1 MVDRPEEVE
10 SFVLLEDEESFEVF
24 DEFENLD
31 LRLFDGDGGGMWRG
45 KGEPG
50 QSITFTFTFPKKTFT
65 FSNSLSTPWAKQHQD
80 IQRMTKTK
88 P

>member
-10 SFVLLEDEESFEVF
+10 SFVLLEDEESFEVL

-45 KGEPG
+45 NGEPG
-50 QSITFTFTFPKKTFT
+50 QSITCTFTFPKNFH
-65 FSNSLSTPWAKQHQD
+65 FLSLCIKHHQD
-80 IQRMTKTK
+80 IHSMTKTK

>member
-1 MVDRPEEVE
+1 MIVDRPEEVE

-50 QSITFTFTFPKKTFT
+50 QSITFTFTLPKEKL
-65 FSNSLSTPWAKQHQD
+65 SLSLTLYQPPGLNN
-80 IQRMTKTK
+80 TKIYK
-88 P
+88 E

>member
-50 QSITFTFTFPKKTFT
+50 QSITFTFFLQNFH
-65 FSNSLSTPWAKQHQD
+65 FLSLCIKPPGLN
-80 IQRMTKTK
+80 ITKIYK
-88 P
+88 G

>member
-50 QSITFTFTFPKKTFT
+50 QSITFTFTFPKL
-65 FSNSLSTPWAKQHQD
+65 SLSLTLNQTLRARHHQD
-80 IQRMTKTK
+80 KQIITKTK

>member
-1 MVDRPEEVE
+1 MIVDRPEEVE

-50 QSITFTFTFPKKTFT
+50 QSITFTFTFPKKL
-65 FSNSLSTPWAKQHQD
+65 SLSLTLYQPPGLNN
-80 IQRMTKTK
+80 TKIYK
-88 P
+88 E

>member
-10 SFVLLEDEESFEVF
+10 SFVLLEDEESFEVL

-50 QSITFTFTFPKKTFT
+50 QSITFTFTFT
-65 FSNSLSTPWAKQHQD
+65 FSHSVSNTEGSTPPKYLQS
-80 IQRMTKTK
+80 KTK
-88 P
+88 SKP

>member
-50 QSITFTFTFPKKTFT
+50 QSITFTFTFPKRLI
-65 FSNSLSTPWAKQHQD
+65 SLTLYQTLRARHHQD
-80 IQRMTKTK
+80 KQIITKTK

>member
-10 SFVLLEDEESFEVF
+10 SFVLLDDEESFEVL

-31 LRLFDGDGGGMWRG
+31 LRLFAGDGGGMWRG

-50 QSITFTFTFPKKTFT
+50 QSITFTFTFPKKNFH
-65 FSNSLSTPWAKQHQD
+65 FLSLSIKSPGLN
-80 IQRMTKTK
+80 ITKIYK
-88 P
+88 E

>member
-50 QSITFTFTFPKKTFT
+50 QSITFTFTFPKLLL
-65 FSNSLSTPWAKQHQD
+65 SLTLYQTLRARHHQD
-80 IQRMTKTK
+80 KQIITKTK

>member
-1 MVDRPEEVE
+1 MADRPEEVE
-10 SFVLLEDEESFEVF
+10 SFVLLDDEESFEVL

-31 LRLFDGDGGGMWRG
+31 LRLFDGDGGGIWRG

-50 QSITFTFTFPKKTFT
+50 QSITFTFPKL
-65 FSNSLSTPWAKQHQD
+65 SLSLTLYQTLRAQHLQD
-80 IQRMTKTK
+80 IQSMTKTK

>member
-1 MVDRPEEVE
+1 MVDRADEVE

-50 QSITFTFTFPKKTFT
+50 QSITFTFSHSV
-65 FSNSLSTPWAKQHQD
+65 SNTEGSTPPKYLQS
-80 IQRMTKTK
+80 KTK
-88 P
+88 SKP

>member
-1 MVDRPEEVE
+1 MIVDRPEEVE
-10 SFVLLEDEESFEVF
+10 SFVLLEDEESFEVL

-50 QSITFTFTFPKKTFT
+50 QSITFTSPKNFHF
-65 FSNSLSTPWAKQHQD
+65 FSLC
-80 IQRMTKTK
+80 IK

>member
-10 SFVLLEDEESFEVF
+10 SFVLLEDEESFEVL

-50 QSITFTFTFPKKTFT
+50 QSIIFTFPKL
-65 FSNSLSTPWAKQHQD
+65 SLSLTLYQTLRAQHLQD
-80 IQRMTKTK
+80 IQSMTWTK

>member
-1 MVDRPEEVE
+1 MIVDRPEEVE
-10 SFVLLEDEESFEVF
+10 SFVLLEDEESFEVL

-50 QSITFTFTFPKKTFT
+50 QSITFTSPKKL
-65 FSNSLSTPWAKQHQD
+65 SLFLTLYQTLRAKHHQD
-80 IQRMTKTK
+80 IYKV
-88 P
+88 